1 MQYYIDPVSEKLFR
15 SMKDVNR
22 YLENE
27 EPRRLILE
35 PSHGSDKELEDEKAS
50 VSIMLKKGLFGF
62 VLYYAH
68 H

>member
-1 MQYYIDPVSEKLFR
+1 
-15 SMKDVNR
+15 MKDVNR

-50 VSIMLKKGLFGF
+50 VSIILKKGLFGF